1 MIRTRVENLKEG
13 NVLAYPVID
22 GAGRVLIGADIP
34 LKAIVIRRLK
44 ELGFNYVYVDAA
56 GFEDIERLEMISQN
70 TELEIIK
77 TSREVFGKIKRS
89 HELDPQKIQ
98 HLAVTVLNE
107 ILNKKNIAIVI
118 DDLMVSSDYLFR
130 HLARTMLFCS
140 VLGINLGFGENKLR
154 ELAKAAFL
162 HDIGYAFID
171 EDIRNKK
178 GRLTSEEREIINQH
192 PKFADSIL
200 TKNKFSS
207 SVRKAVLQHHERF
220 DGSGYPMGL
229 KGEEI
234 FELARVIAV
243 VDVFESMT
251 SDMPYRKALFPSEV
265 YEYVMSQSGRLFD
278 PDIVKVFSSKIV
290 IYPSGTSVI
299 LSNNLI
305 GVVKSVN
312 ISYPLRPIVKVFAKM
327 MDDGSVTYLERDME
341 IDLLSKLDIVIVG
354 STDLSGNIIDYERD
368 ISVSY

>member
-13 NVLAYPVID
+13 DILAYPVID

-56 GFEDIERLEMISQN
+56 GFEDIERLEMISQT

-140 VLGINLGFGENKLR
+140 VLGINLGYGENKLR
-154 ELAKAAFL
+154 ELAKAAFYTTL
-162 HDIGYAFID
+162 DMHLLMKILEIKRVGSQQ
-171 EDIRNKK
+171 KK
-178 GRLTSEEREIINQH
+178 EKLLG
-192 PKFADSIL
+192 SIL
-200 TKNKFSS
+200 N
-207 SVRKAVLQHHERF
+207 LQTL
-220 DGSGYPMGL
+220 SL
-229 KGEEI
+229 
-234 FELARVIAV
+234 
-243 VDVFESMT
+243 
-251 SDMPYRKALFPSEV
+251 
-265 YEYVMSQSGRLFD
+265 Q
-278 PDIVKVFSSKIV
+278 KINF
-290 IYPSGTSVI
+290 
-299 LSNNLI
+299 LHQ
-305 GVVKSVN
+305 
-312 ISYPLRPIVKVFAKM
+312 
-327 MDDGSVTYLERDME
+327 LERQFCS
-341 IDLLSKLDIVIVG
+341 ITRDLMQAAILWDSKARRYLNLQGLLRWLTFLRV
-354 STDLSGNIIDYERD
+354 
-368 ISVSY
+368 